1 MKIFGN
7 GDLPG
12 RVQAEKTA
20 LSIPAAANDFGEI
33 LKQTID
39 QTSSASGPASGPAAA
54 IRCQPLRST
63 PELSAVGRLEGFLDL
78 LEGYCQ
84 KLSNPRVSLKGLEAS
99 VRQLEA
105 GRDTLSRT
113 LGSLPESD
121 GLREVLNQTLV
132 TAEVEIIRFRR
143 GDYLPA

>member
-1 MKIFGN
+1 MKIIEN

-20 LSIPAAANDFGEI
+20 LSMPAAANGFGEI

-39 QTSSASGPASGPAAA
+39 QARASGPALEAAAA
-54 IRCQPLRST
+54 INLQTMTST
-63 PELSAVGRLEGFLDL
+63 PDLSVVGRLEGYLDL

-99 VRQLEA
+99 IRQLEE

-113 LGSLPESD
+113 LESLPEHG
-121 GLREVLNQTLV
+121 GLKAILNQTIV
-132 TAEVEIIRFRR
+132 TAEVEISRFRR
-143 GDYLPA
+143 GDYLSA

>member
-1 MKIFGN
+1 MKIIEN

-20 LSIPAAANDFGEI
+20 LSMPAAANGFGEI

-39 QTSSASGPASGPAAA
+39 QARASGPALEAAAA
-54 IRCQPLRST
+54 ISLQTMTST
-63 PELSAVGRLEGFLDL
+63 PDLSVVGRLEGYLDL

-99 VRQLEA
+99 IRQLEE

-113 LGSLPESD
+113 IESLPEHG
-121 GLREVLNQTLV
+121 GLKDILNQTLV
-132 TAEVEIIRFRR
+132 TAEVEINRFRR

>member
-1 MKIFGN
+1 MKIIGN

-20 LSIPAAANDFGEI
+20 LSGPAAVSGFGEI

-39 QTSSASGPASGPAAA
+39 QASASDPAAA
-54 IRCQPLRST
+54 SAAPIRLQSVSST
-63 PELSAVGRLEGFLDL
+63 PDLSVVGRLEEYLDL
-78 LEGYCQ
+78 LDNHCQ

-99 VRQLEA
+99 IRQLEE
-105 GRDTLSRT
+105 GRDALSRA

-121 GLREVLNQTLV
+121 RLSDVLNQTLV
-132 TAEVEIIRFRR
+132 TAEVEIMRFRR

>member
-1 MKIFGN
+1 MKIIEN

-20 LSIPAAANDFGEI
+20 LSMPAAANGFGEI

-39 QTSSASGPASGPAAA
+39 QARASGPALEAAAA
-54 IRCQPLRST
+54 INLQTMAST
-63 PELSAVGRLEGFLDL
+63 PDLSVVGRLEGYLDL

-99 VRQLEA
+99 IRQLEE

-113 LGSLPESD
+113 LESLPENG
-121 GLREVLNQTLV
+121 GLKDILKQTLI
-132 TAEVEIIRFRR
+132 TAEVEINRFRR

>member
-1 MKIFGN
+1 MKIIGN

-20 LSIPAAANDFGEI
+20 LSRPAAVNGFGEI

-39 QTSSASGPASGPAAA
+39 QTSASDPAAA
-54 IRCQPLRST
+54 IRFQSVTSPSDRS
-63 PELSAVGRLEGFLDL
+63 VVDRLEGYLDL
-78 LEGYCQ
+78 LENYCQ
-84 KLSNPRVSLKGLEAS
+84 KLANPQVSLKGLEANI
-99 VRQLEA
+99 RQLEE
-105 GRDTLSRT
+105 GRDALLRT

-121 GLREVLNQTLV
+121 RLNDVLNQTLV